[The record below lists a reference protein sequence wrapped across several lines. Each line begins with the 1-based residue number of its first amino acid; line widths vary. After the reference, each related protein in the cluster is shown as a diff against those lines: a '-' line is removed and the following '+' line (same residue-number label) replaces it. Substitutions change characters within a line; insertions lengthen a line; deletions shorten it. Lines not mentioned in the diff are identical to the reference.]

1 MYSPECKKCELNWN
15 NSWFTNTVGVKNGR
29 KNILFVLIDVE

>member
-1 MYSPECKKCELNWN
+1 MYSPEYEKCKLNWN

-29 KNILFVLIDVE
+29 KNIIVCVN